1 MIELLSPAGSPEAVV
16 AAVQSG
22 ANAVYLGLEGFNA
35 RSGAKNFTQ
44 QEFIDS
50 VIYCHARGCKVYV
63 TINTLAA
70 DRELE
75 TIAQMGRFVSDN
87 GADGVIIQDLGVSR
101 VFRSVCPDL
110 PQHAS
115 TQMSIHNLAGAI
127 AASELGMTRVVLARE
142 LTYEQIKL
150 ITEKAPIET
159 EVFVH
164 GALCFCH
171 SGQCYM
177 SSVIGRRSGNRGA
190 CAQPCRLAYHMGRK
204 ADSYPLSLK
213 DNSLLSHLKKLEEAG
228 VKSLKIEGRMKRPE
242 YTATAT
248 RIYAKALAGG
258 AEVAQ
263 RDIEELE
270 TAFSRDG
277 FTDGYFTGKKEDM
290 FGVHQPADK
299 EAQKLYNLVRKSYA
313 DGEVRRVS
321 VTFFVSVKKGESVTL
336 IAQTEDG
343 VKVKVC
349 GAKPQNAENLS
360 ITRKSLSD
368 QLYKTGGTQYKC
380 EKVICDVEPGLFLP
394 ASAINSLRR
403 QALDELTTIMTTLPS
418 RRTGVFPSAPLSEN
432 KRECVINIQVSSSG
446 QLNPAIA
453 ELNIQNVYVPVEIL
467 SSEPEKVL
475 PFAEKGKN
483 IVAALPRI
491 ITDTQMPEIAKMLKT
506 IREFGVNEALV
517 GNLGHIALAKLGG
530 FEVRGDFGLNV
541 FNSYSIQTLKAAG
554 IKSVTASF
562 ELRLAQIRDLIKCT
576 DTEIIAYGRLPL
588 MVTDQCIIKN
598 ASGSCTCNAVTNLS
612 DRMGSVFPVMK
623 EFGCR
628 NVIFNSQKL
637 FLADKQEDIVGAGLW
652 AQRLYFTTET
662 ARECE
667 QITKSYMG
675 LSDYRPNGL
684 TRGLYYRGVDDH
696 WKEAK

>member
-16 AAVQSG
+16 AAVQNG

-44 QEFIDS
+44 QEFIES
-50 VIYCHARGCKVYV
+50 VTYCHARGCKVYV

-75 TIAQMGRFVSDN
+75 TIAAMGRFVSDN
-87 GADGVIIQDLGVSR
+87 AADGAIIQDLGVSR
-101 VFRSVCPDL
+101 VLSSVCPDL

-115 TQMSIHNLAGAI
+115 TQMSIHNLAGAV
-127 AASELGMTRVVLARE
+127 AAAELGMTRVVLARE

-150 ITEKAPIET
+150 ITEKSPIET

-190 CAQPCRLAYHMGRK
+190 CAQPCRLSYHMGRK

-213 DNSLLSHLKKLEEAG
+213 DNSLISHLSKLENAG

-242 YTATAT
+242 YTAIAT
-248 RIYAKALAGG
+248 RIYAKALFDG

-263 RDIEELE
+263 RDIAELE

-277 FTDGYFTGKKEDM
+277 FTDGYFTGKKDDM
-290 FGVHQPADK
+290 FGVRQPADK
-299 EAQKLYNLVRKSYA
+299 ETQKLYNSVRKGYA
-313 DGEVRRVS
+313 EGEVRRVC
-321 VTFFVSVKKGESVTL
+321 VSFCATVKKGESVSLTV
-336 IAQTEDG
+336 QTQDG
-343 VKVKVC
+343 TRVKVF
-349 GAKPQNAENLS
+349 GAKPQEAESLS
-360 ITRKSLSD
+360 LTQKSLSD

-380 EKVICDVEPGLFLP
+380 EKVVCELDEGVFLP

-403 QALDELTTIMTTLPS
+403 QALEELTAKMTVLPN
-418 RRTGVFPSAPLSEN
+418 RRTGAFPAQPLGEQ
-432 KRECVINIQVSSSG
+432 KKDCAINIQVTSSD

-453 ELNIQNVYVPVEIL
+453 ELDVQNIYVPVEIL
-467 SSEPEKVL
+467 SAEPKKAL

-483 IVAALPRI
+483 IVAVLPRV
-491 ITDTQMPEIAKMLKT
+491 ITDTQVAEIGQMLKKA
-506 IREFGVNEALV
+506 RELGVGEALV

-530 FEVRGDFGLNV
+530 FEIRGDFGLNV
-541 FNSYSIQTLKAAG
+541 FNSFSMQTLKAAG
-554 IKSVTASF
+554 LKSVTASF
-562 ELRLAQIRDLIKCT
+562 ELRLAQIRDLIKSV

-598 ASGSCTCNAVTNLS
+598 ASGSCNCNAVTKLS

-628 NVIFNSQKL
+628 NVIYNSQKL
-637 FLADKQEDIVGAGLW
+637 FLADKQEDILGAGLW

-667 QITKSYMG
+667 QIAKSYLG
-675 LSDYRPNGL
+675 LSEYRPNGL
-684 TRGLYYRGVDDH
+684 TRGLYYRGVDDR
-696 WKEAK
+696 WKETQ